1 MCKKSMS
8 IILVACLLTAALLG
22 SAPLLGNLWGAISV
36 ASSIYGD
43 TTASVVA
50 AAGGMYSGAVWV
62 GISVAAG
69 LTGGVALGIGL
80 GVVA

>member
-1 MCKKSMS
+1 MRKKSMA
-8 IILVACLLTAALLG
+8 IILVVCLLTTALLG
-22 SAPLLGNLWGAISV
+22 NAPLLSNLWGAISIV
-36 ASSIYGD
+36 ASYCGNA
-43 TTASVVA
+43 TTGIVA
-50 AAGGMYSGAVWV
+50 AAGGMYSGAVWT